1 MTADQFTA
9 AQQSADVAYEMTLYE
24 TGSGEKAADAYKSV
38 MTAFYAAD
46 EAQPVYDRAFYDSI
60 IAERM
65 ADEASAHPKY
75 EPLSRLIWLTQK
87 PIEY

>member
-9 AQQSADVAYEMTLYE
+9 AQQAANTAYDMTLYE
-24 TGSGEKAADAYKSV
+24 TGSGEQAADAYNAV
-38 MTAFYAAD
+38 MT
-46 EAQPVYDRAFYDSI
+46 AFYDSI
-60 IAERM
+60 IAARL
-65 ADEASAHPKY
+65 ADESSAHPKY

>member
-9 AQQSADVAYEMTLYE
+9 AQQAANVAYDMTLYE
-24 TGSGEKAADAYKSV
+24 TGSGEQAADAYNAV
-38 MTAFYAAD
+38 MTAFYNAL
-46 EAQPVYDRAFYDSI
+46 EAQPIYDQAFYDSI
-60 IAERM
+60 IAARL
-65 ADEASAHPKY
+65 ADESSAHPKY